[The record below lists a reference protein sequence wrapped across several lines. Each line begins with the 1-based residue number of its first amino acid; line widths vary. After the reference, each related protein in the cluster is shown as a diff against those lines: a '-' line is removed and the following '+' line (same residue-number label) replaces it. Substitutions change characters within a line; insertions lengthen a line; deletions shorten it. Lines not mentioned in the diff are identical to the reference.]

1 MSRNRYVKDYRLVE
15 NVNERG
21 RIKTTYEYIG
31 EDYYFAADAGT
42 VHAARKRLAVVCLIG
57 WIAFIGALLPVSVAG
72 HTLYVTLP
80 FAAAAWPLGL
90 LTGVGIS
97 LFHAREPL
105 EHRHADRLEN
115 RAPACT
121 FFVALLG
128 GVALI
133 GEAVNAL
140 RGAELLPGDGVF
152 AVCAAV
158 LVACAIFC
166 HRQWKRLKCINAE

>member
-42 VHAARKRLAVVCLIG
+42 VHAARKRLAVVCLIA

-105 EHRHADRLEN
+105 EHRHADRIEN
-115 RAPACT
+115 RYPASAV
-121 FFVALLG
+121 FVLMLSTAS
-128 GVALI
+128 LI
-133 GEAVNAL
+133 GESVNL
-140 RGAELLPGDGVF
+140 FRGLPLLTGDLVF
-152 AVCAAV
+152 SVCAAI
-158 LVACAIFC
+158 LFICALAAW
-166 HRQWKRLKCINAE
+166 RQRPDLLCRTK